1 MTNLDRDLRDR
12 LRNVDLPP
20 APFTLQRALRDIVRD
35 TRPTRRSSRR
45 PLILLGLAAVLAV
58 AGAVA
63 GAGLLNCDDA
73 ITYTDT
79 FIATGSMTTPRLGHT
94 ATLLHDGRVLIAGG
108 ASDDTT
114 RLSSAELYD
123 PATGTFIAT
132 GSMTAARDY
141 ATATLLLDGRVLI
154 VGGTVRQEGDIDRPT
169 TAELY
174 DPATGTFIATGSMTA
189 ARDYATA
196 TLLPDGRVLFAGGA
210 SGNPA
215 LPLSSA
221 ELYDP
226 RTGMFTATGS
236 MTIDRD
242 GAVAVLLQDGR
253 VLVAGGWVNAGDN
266 SETETASA
274 ELYDPQSGTFTATG
288 AMSAR
293 GAVPTAVLLP
303 DGRVLVIGGRVL
315 PTALNGQTTAE
326 FYDPTSGTFT
336 SAGQMVTPRTRPEA
350 IELRDGRI
358 LIAGGGIV
366 PETPE
371 LYDPASDTFT
381 QAGTT
386 TVLRTEESATLL
398 LDGRVLLAGGR
409 GGSVR
414 VFLSSAELF
423 H

>member
-1 MTNLDRDLRDR
+1 MTDQDRDLQDR
-12 LRNVDLPP
+12 LRNVELPS
-20 APFTLQRALRDIVRD
+20 APFTLRRALRDIVRD
-35 TRPTRRSSRR
+35 TRPARRSSGR
-45 PLILLGLAAVLAV
+45 PLILLGLAAVLVV

-63 GAGLLNCDDA
+63 GAALLNRDDA

-94 ATLLHDGRVLIAGG
+94 ATLLEDGRVLIAGG
-108 ASDDTT
+108 ASGDTT

-123 PATGTFIAT
+123 PVSGTFSATGSMSEDRVYATATRLLDGQVLIVGGIIRQEGDFNRPTSAELYDPATGTFSAT
-132 GSMTAARDY
+132 GSMTVARDY
-141 ATATLLLDGRVLI
+141 ATATLLL
-154 VGGTVRQEGDIDRPT
+154 
-169 TAELY
+169 
-174 DPATGTFIATGSMTA
+174 
-189 ARDYATA
+189 
-196 TLLPDGRVLFAGGA
+196 DGRVLFAGGA

-215 LPLSSA
+215 LPLASA

-226 RTGMFTATGS
+226 RTGTFTATGS
-236 MTIDRD
+236 MTVDRD

-253 VLVAGGWVNAGDN
+253 VLVAGGWVDAGDN

-303 DGRVLVIGGRVL
+303 DGRVLVIGGRAL
-315 PTALNGQTTAE
+315 PTALEGRTTAE
-326 FYDPTSGTFT
+326 LYDPTSGTFT
-336 SAGQMVTPRTRPEA
+336 SAGAMVTPRTRPEA

-358 LIAGGGIV
+358 LIAGGAIV

-371 LYDPASDTFT
+371 LYDPARATFT

-386 TVLRTEESATLL
+386 TVLRADESATLL

-414 VFLSSAELF
+414 DYLSSAELF